1 MNCITKNSNPEIVL
15 KEKGRS
21 ARFLNRSQKTYEV
34 GDFDGCL
41 IADPVPKCDGFVRD
55 SNKIFLIELKGK
67 DISHAVRQIV
77 NTSKLLKDELAGR
90 EVTPV
95 IVATKCPATPLIPK
109 ELSGLKLI
117 AGKFDKKRIILRSR
131 VATIDLDRD

>member
-1 MNCITKNSNPEIVL
+1 MAL
-15 KEKGRS
+15 
-21 ARFLNRSQKTYEV
+21 F
-34 GDFDGCL
+34 
-41 IADPVPKCDGFVRD
+41 RD

-95 IVATKCPATPLIPK
+95 MLQPSVPLRP
-109 ELSGLKLI
+109 
-117 AGKFDKKRIILRSR
+117 
-131 VATIDLDRD
+131 